1 MVNSYEVPSTCP
13 SSHHQDVHNML
24 VHLFTTVGSPV
35 SGFTNLKMQLL
46 QIDMC
51 GEMQLQQIPL
61 SNLGSASVL
70 KEYLL

>member
-1 MVNSYEVPSTCP
+1 
-13 SSHHQDVHNML
+13 ML